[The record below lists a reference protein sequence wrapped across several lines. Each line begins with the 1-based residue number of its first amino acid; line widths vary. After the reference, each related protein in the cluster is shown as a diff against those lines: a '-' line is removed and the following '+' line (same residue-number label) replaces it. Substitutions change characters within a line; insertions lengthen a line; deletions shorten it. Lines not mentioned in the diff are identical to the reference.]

1 MLQVTVG
8 LLASFVQSLGGCHRL
23 LHATSAP
30 AHLVSPA
37 GLTIQRKSHLANE
50 ALPIA
55 QRQRDWRRPL
65 WLGGFLIFICSNL
78 FGTIF
83 QIGALPIVV

>member
-1 MLQVTVG
+1 MS
-8 LLASFVQSLGGCHRL
+8 ASAL
-23 LHATSAP
+23 LHATTAQLTSSR
-30 AHLVSPA
+30 LA

-50 ALPIA
+50 ALPIG